1 MVVVTIMAIMLV
13 IGVPAMSEFV
23 ADQRVRTVASDIT
36 ADIALARAKAI
47 ETSRR
52 VYLQKLGGAWNNGW
66 RLYADTNDNAAYDV
80 GIDTELKRF
89 DGFTA
94 GNIYICTLPV
104 GAFLTQIVFRP
115 DGRVVRVGA
124 VTATDGIYVVDTM
137 GDSTP
142 SNDKIRGIQ
151 FGFSGRTTML
161 KLNGTAVPCL
171 AN

>member
-13 IGVPAMSEFV
+13 VGVPAMSEFV

-66 RLYADTNDNAAYDV
+66 RLYADTNDNATYDV

-104 GAFLTQIVFRP
+104 GAFPTQIVFRP

-137 GDSTP
+137 GDGTP

>member
-1 MVVVTIMAIMLV
+1 M
-13 IGVPAMSEFV
+13 
-23 ADQRVRTVASDIT
+23 
-36 ADIALARAKAI
+36 
-47 ETSRR
+47 
-52 VYLQKLGGAWNNGW
+52 
-66 RLYADTNDNAAYDV
+66 
-80 GIDTELKRF
+80 
-89 DGFTA
+89 
-94 GNIYICTLPV
+94 